1 MPEASLLRTEYGMSE
16 NNSDDSVTLDTNSS
30 YPEAMLKPEEVL
42 SAGPPVLDKQA
53 LNDQLGKFG
62 VSDTPSPLS
71 HGFMRQFDAWTA
83 DTFSQLEEI
92 VSLGLEDTE
101 NLILIELAAKL
112 IKLATIHDSEAADKV
127 LSLL

>member
-1 MPEASLLRTEYGMSE
+1 MSE